1 MQGIIGD
8 HMLLWSGKFQ
18 ENPWDLLK
26 IIEDHRRFMFSAMNY
41 HRILGQPTAKH
52 VSPGLKPRFDMCFST
67 L

>member
-41 HRILGQPTAKH
+41 HRI
-52 VSPGLKPRFDMCFST
+52 
-67 L
+67 